1 MSVSGEPL
9 AMSDPS
15 ADWPSG
21 VHRGF
26 ADAAVS
32 VIGYVPDAGHK
43 RLIELCCADPGMRAV
58 SLTSEEEG
66 VGLSVGAWLGDAR
79 CALLMQSSGV
89 GNLMNALGM
98 AQECRTPLVILVT
111 MRGEDGETNPW
122 QVPVGRAAGALL
134 SEMGVEVTRAED
146 ADAVVPAV
154 ESALARA
161 YRDGAMTAVLIA
173 QKVVGVKQ
181 FVLEAAR

>member
-1 MSVSGEPL
+1 
-9 AMSDPS
+9 
-15 ADWPSG
+15 
-21 VHRGF
+21 
-26 ADAAVS
+26 
-32 VIGYVPDAGHK
+32 
-43 RLIELCCADPGMRAV
+43 
-58 SLTSEEEG
+58 
-66 VGLSVGAWLGDAR
+66 
-79 CALLMQSSGV
+79 
-89 GNLMNALGM
+89 
-98 AQECRTPLVILVT
+98 VILVT

-122 QVPVGRAAGALL
+122 QVPVGLAAGALL